1 VSKIARSSLI
11 VTVFTLLGLGLSFLS
26 HVIIAAHF
34 GAGKDMDVFL
44 AATTLPFFITN
55 ILSGSLNFT
64 FIPVFAEYREKEPSE
79 IWKVVSSFINLN
91 TLAALAV
98 CVIGLVLARPI
109 MNTIAPG
116 FSEDKLAR
124 SAELLRWLLPVIIF
138 TAINELLASVYYSNQ
153 RFVIPSL
160 NKVISPVLTM
170 AYVLA
175 FHANLSTKSI
185 VLAMLTSSIVQA
197 SLLILGF
204 ARSGEFRYSFVLD
217 YKHPGVIKIVKLM
230 TPLVL
235 GMLIYKATPMVDA
248 FFLSSLPS
256 GSLSHIG
263 YAGKLIGAILLII
276 VSGISVSIF
285 PAMSRYAAA
294 HNLDA
299 LKGVLSKGVRMLFFL
314 SVPIVVLL
322 GIYGRPVI
330 QLIFERR
337 AFTPADT
344 TAVYYAFVIY
354 LLSLSAAAAGAPVA
368 QAYYSIQETKLIS
381 FLSVVLML
389 LYTMFCFLLIKP
401 LGYLAIPAAYALYY
415 NCAILTTTLVL
426 RKKLGGNWPPMSSFF
441 LKSSAAALAAAC
453 LIYPLTRLTGGGA
466 PVSAVFCATGFILY
480 FIISKTVLSLEE
492 ADSIW
497 TLFKDHLLSRFALWT
512 R

>member
-1 VSKIARSSLI
+1 MSKIARSSLI

-26 HVIIAAHF
+26 NVIIAANF
-34 GAGKDMDVFL
+34 GAGMDMDVFL

-91 TLAALAV
+91 TLAALAL
-98 CVIGLVLARPI
+98 CIIGVILARPI
-109 MNTIAPG
+109 MSAIAPG

-138 TAINELLASVYYSNQ
+138 TAINELLASVYYSTQ
-153 RFVIPSL
+153 RFIIPSL

-175 FHANLSTKSI
+175 FHSSLSTKSI
-185 VLAMLTSSIVQA
+185 VLAMLTASFVQA
-197 SLLILGF
+197 SLLIIGF
-204 ARSGEFRYSFVLD
+204 AKSGEFHYSFTLD
-217 YKHPGVIKIVKLM
+217 HRHPGVIKIVKLM

-235 GMLIYKATPMVDA
+235 GMLIYKAVPIVDA
-248 FFLSSLPS
+248 FFLSSLPG
-256 GSLSHIG
+256 GSISHIG
-263 YAGKLIGAILLII
+263 YAAKLTGSILPII
-276 VSGISVSIF
+276 VSGISISIF

-294 HNLDA
+294 KDLDA
-299 LKGVLSKGVRMLFFL
+299 LKEVLSKGVKMLFFL
-314 SVPIVVLL
+314 GAPIVVLL
-322 GIYGRPVI
+322 GIYGRPII

-337 AFTPADT
+337 AFASADT
-344 TAVYYAFVIY
+344 TAVYYAFVFY
-354 LLSLSAAAAGAPVA
+354 LLALPAGAAGTLVS
-368 QAYYSIQETKLIS
+368 QAYYAIQENTLIALIS
-381 FLSVVLML
+381 VALML
-389 LYTMFCFLLIKP
+389 VYAGLCLFLIKP

-415 NCAILTTTLVL
+415 NCAILTTTLIL
-426 RKKLGGNWPPMSSFF
+426 RKKLSGAWPPMSRFF
-441 LKSSAAALAAAC
+441 LKSSAAALAAAG
-453 LIYPLTRLTGGGA
+453 LIYPLTHLAGDRA

-480 FIISKTVLSLEE
+480 FIISKTILSLEE
-492 ADSIW
+492 AGAIW
-497 TLFKDHLLSRFALWT
+497 TLFREQLVSRYALWI